1 MMDKSTLDAIT
12 AFGSIGVMIATF
24 ILAMFT
30 AWLAFTTREMA
41 RSTTRLTQQENQQ
54 HVDNLRPI
62 CVLEPN
68 GVRLN
73 NQNFLVKD
81 PHSTPSNSVVIL
93 NGTICNKGMGPAT
106 HIKVAL
112 RILDKHQDFVQAV
125 YSGVIQVGEEW
136 PKYTVG
142 NMKNVV
148 PVQIKFYD
156 KYNDSDFPTI
166 DTGAWEIYLEYKD
179 IFGNDYHT
187 KYTKAGENFFA
198 GNFKGPR
205 PELDKTVLS
214 SAGSFGPED
223 TDPLTY

>member
-68 GVRLN
+68 GFRLK

-81 PHSTPSNSVVIL
+81 PNSTP
-93 NGTICNKGMGPAT
+93 
-106 HIKVAL
+106 
-112 RILDKHQDFVQAV
+112 
-125 YSGVIQVGEEW
+125 
-136 PKYTVG
+136 
-142 NMKNVV
+142 
-148 PVQIKFYD
+148 IKFVCNFERYHLQQR
-156 KYNDSDFPTI
+156 YGAGDSNKNRTQ
-166 DTGAWEIYLEYKD
+166 G
-179 IFGNDYHT
+179 FG
-187 KYTKAGENFFA
+187 
-198 GNFKGPR
+198 
-205 PELDKTVLS
+205 
-214 SAGSFGPED
+214 
-223 TDPLTY
+223 